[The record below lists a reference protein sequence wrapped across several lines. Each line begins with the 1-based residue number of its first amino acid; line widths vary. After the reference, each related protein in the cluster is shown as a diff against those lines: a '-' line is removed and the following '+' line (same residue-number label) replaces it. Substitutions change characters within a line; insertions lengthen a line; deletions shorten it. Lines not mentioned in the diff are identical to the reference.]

1 VDDVIFI
8 WIGQKAYTGWTRANA
23 DVGAYYAIPG
33 QVSIN
38 LQQAIYYPMRIV
50 FGQSSGGSAFQLI
63 ISDPNGVVAFTYS
76 SASPYFVRYSCDGTS
91 APRYNQLFGAET

>member
-8 WIGQKAYTGWTRANA
+8 WIGQKAYTGWTRANS